1 MNRPIPSA
9 EAPPTLNFLPD
20 LLLQE
25 SWQRSCCC
33 CQDFISQEHF
43 EQTPFSESGTRSSA
57 THIRPSTIKCHT
69 LQYHWLASTRFT
81 ARTLKISSEE
91 QQAFV
96 CIYPLI
102 YPFLPLGAISWSPLF
117 SPRVRSDGLASLQT
131 TPRVPRVRM
140 HDNACYHGHPFLL
153 LVRDARL
160 ASSRSRGLLLFTELA
175 NHNSTLGCISGV
187 GFVRPGPWMQLD
199 TVLRWIWGDQ
209 HFPCDLL
216 G

>member
-57 THIRPSTIKCHT
+57 THIRPSTIKCHS

-91 QQAFV
+91 QQSFRLYLSAHLPLFAAWR
-96 CIYPLI
+96 YLMEPLI
-102 YPFLPLGAISWSPLF
+102 FSTSEKRRSRFAPNYPASPPRSNARQCMLPRTPVSTSGSRRAISIKSF
-117 SPRVRSDGLASLQT
+117 S
-131 TPRVPRVRM
+131 
-140 HDNACYHGHPFLL
+140 
-153 LVRDARL
+153 
-160 ASSRSRGLLLFTELA
+160 
-175 NHNSTLGCISGV
+175 
-187 GFVRPGPWMQLD
+187 GFAIVYRIGQS
-199 TVLRWIWGDQ
+199 
-209 HFPCDLL
+209 
-216 G
+216 